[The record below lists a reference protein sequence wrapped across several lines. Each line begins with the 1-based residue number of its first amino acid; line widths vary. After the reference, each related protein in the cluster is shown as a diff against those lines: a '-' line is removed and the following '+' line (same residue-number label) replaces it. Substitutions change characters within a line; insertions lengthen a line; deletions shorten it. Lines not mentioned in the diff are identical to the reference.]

1 MFPFIKTDAVV
12 KTRSSGQDKIIVL
25 MFSVLVILDYNY
37 PQTADCYHSSVRSTS
52 QHYTSTP
59 LPSFRSST
67 LCKMAL
73 EIVKDGL
80 NIATGLA
87 GPLIS
92 KLMQKEDQLTTPEPL
107 VLAQPGWSWNGIGRG
122 LNKYSKM
129 VRINKVFL

>member
-1 MFPFIKTDAVV
+1 MVGVAGSGSTPVV
-12 KTRSSGQDKIIVL
+12 AGGGWG
-25 MFSVLVILDYNY
+25 DYKY

-52 QHYTSTP
+52 QHTSTP

-92 KLMQKEDQLTTPEPL
+92 KLLQKEDQVTTPEPMG
-107 VLAQPGWSWNGIGRG
+107 LAQPGWSWNGLGSG
-122 LNKYSKM
+122 LNKYPKM
-129 VRINKVFL
+129 VKINKVFL

>member
-1 MFPFIKTDAVV
+1 
-12 KTRSSGQDKIIVL
+12 
-25 MFSVLVILDYNY
+25 
-37 PQTADCYHSSVRSTS
+37 
-52 QHYTSTP
+52 
-59 LPSFRSST
+59 
-67 LCKMAL
+67 MAL

-92 KLMQKEDQLTTPEPL
+92 KLLQKEDQVTTPEPL
-107 VLAQPGWSWNGIGRG
+107 VLAQPGWSWNGLGSG

>member
-1 MFPFIKTDAVV
+1 MVGVAGSGRTTVV
-12 KTRSSGQDKIIVL
+12 AGGGWG
-25 MFSVLVILDYNY
+25 DYKY
-37 PQTADCYHSSVRSTS
+37 PQTADCYHSSVRST
-52 QHYTSTP
+52 P

-67 LCKMAL
+67 HCKMAL

-92 KLMQKEDQLTTPEPL
+92 KLLQKEDQVKTPE
-107 VLAQPGWSWNGIGRG
+107 LAQPGWSWNGLGSG
-122 LNKYSKM
+122 LNKYPKM